1 MKTITITRKNLQGR
15 MKAIETRNMKKRG
28 YSKSSVSLLHYFN
41 PCILEIYNNEIL
53 TIDEKKYREIL
64 HKALADEL

>member
-1 MKTITITRKNLQGR
+1 MKTITRTVKNFRSR

-28 YSKSSVSLLHYFN
+28 HSLSVVSLLHYFN
-41 PCILEIYNNEIL
+41 PCIIEIYNNEIL
-53 TIDEKKYREIL
+53 VIDEEIYQELL

>member
-1 MKTITITRKNLQGR
+1 MKTLTITIKNFQSR

-28 YSKSSVSLLHYFN
+28 HSLSSVSLLHYFN
-41 PCILEIYNNEIL
+41 PCILEIYNNELL
-53 TIDEKKYREIL
+53 TIDEKEYRKIL

>member
-1 MKTITITRKNLQGR
+1 MKTITRTIKNFQSR

-28 YSKSSVSLLHYFN
+28 HSLSAVSLLHHFN
-41 PCILEIYNNEIL
+41 PCILEIYDNEL
-53 TIDEKKYREIL
+53 LVIDEEKYQEIL